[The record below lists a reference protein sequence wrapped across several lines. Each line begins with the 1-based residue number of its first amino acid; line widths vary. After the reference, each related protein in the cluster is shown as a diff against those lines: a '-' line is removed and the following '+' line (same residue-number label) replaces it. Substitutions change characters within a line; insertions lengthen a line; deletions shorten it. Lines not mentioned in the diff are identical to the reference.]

1 MQSLVQIIDTLM
13 VGRLGPEEIA
23 AIGLGNTLRL
33 FVFIFVLSVSAG
45 AMSLVAQAKGARDH
59 KRISFITRQAISSG
73 ILVSIA
79 LGIIG
84 IIFAKPILTL
94 MEQGGSE
101 KVIDLSYR
109 YLVVLFIGTPFLLLN
124 FVFEKTMQGAG
135 DMKTP
140 LLLNIV
146 VIALNIFLN
155 YIFIFGFGMIPAL
168 GVVGAA
174 VGTVIARAI
183 SLGIGLYIFY
193 SGKNVVK
200 ILPGTYVPDWQM
212 FKDIFN
218 IGLPSGVQGLF
229 RRGANIFLIGVV
241 TATELGTF
249 GAAALA
255 IGWQIEQLIIQPIVG
270 LNVAATSLVGQA
282 LGRWQVKDA
291 ISKGNILITLGVVI
305 CTLLVLPPAIFPEYF
320 VRLFD
325 PSAQALVLKGSVG
338 FFRIALLSVPI
349 AAISVVI
356 TGIMRGAGDTR
367 PPMYSTLIFR
377 NIVTIG
383 LAYILAF
390 PAGLG
395 SYGVWYAI
403 VFGRLGDTAV
413 MLFIWVRKK
422 WLNVSI
428 ELTEIFRTHLYKLD
442 KSALSK
448 YLEEVRA
455 PLMASRGTQE
465 IIKANRVIYRANGR
479 DQIVLFKNGG
489 FKKVET

>member
-33 FVFIFVLSVSAG
+33 FVFILVLSVSAG

-73 ILVSIA
+73 ILVSLA
-79 LGIIG
+79 LGIVG
-84 IIFAKPILTL
+84 IICAKPILTL

-101 KVIDLSYR
+101 KVINLSYE

-124 FVFEKTMQGAG
+124 FVFEKIMQGAG

-140 LLLNIV
+140 LLLNIA

-183 SLGIGLYIFY
+183 ALGIGFYIFY
-193 SGKNVVK
+193 SGMNVVK
-200 ILPGTYVPDWQM
+200 ILPGTYLPDWQM

-229 RRGANIFLIGVV
+229 RRGSNIFLIGVV

-270 LNVAATSLVGQA
+270 LNVAGTSLVGQA

-291 ISKGNILITLGVVI
+291 ISKGNILISLGVVI
-305 CTLLVLPPAIFPEYF
+305 CTLLVLPPVIFPEYF

-325 PSAQALVLKGSVG
+325 PSAHELVLKGTFG
-338 FFRIALLSVPI
+338 FFRIAMLSVPI
-349 AAISVVI
+349 AAISVII
-356 TGIMRGAGDTR
+356 TGIMRGAGDTK

-377 NIVTIG
+377 NVVTIG